1 MKEVSDGVYSIDDKL
16 ATRNLVSGV
25 KVYDE
30 KLFHTDDIEYRS
42 WNPYRSKVSAAIL
55 NGLESLPIKRDS
67 KVLYLG
73 AASGTTASHISDIAS
88 DGVIY
93 CVEFS
98 SRVVRGL
105 LDVCEKRSNMV
116 PLLADARRPESYQ
129 HIVEKVDVVYQD
141 VAQPNQSDILEKNTR
156 FYLAPGGYAM
166 IAIKA
171 RSIDSAKDPEII
183 IQRELKKL
191 KKNLKVLQV
200 VDLRPYVKDHCMAL
214 LQSLE

>member
-30 KLFHTDDIEYRS
+30 KLFHIDDVEYRS
-42 WNPYRSKVSAAIL
+42 WNPYRSKVSAAML
-55 NGLESLPIKRDS
+55 NGLESLPIKLHS

-73 AASGTTASHISDIAS
+73 AASGTTASHMSDIAIG
-88 DGVIY
+88 GVIY

-105 LDVCEKRSNMV
+105 LEVCEKRSNMV

-129 HIVEKVDVVYQD
+129 HIVEKVNVVYQD

-183 IQRELKKL
+183 IQSELKKL

-200 VDLRPYVKDHCMAL
+200 VDLRPYVKDHCMVL
-214 LQSLE
+214 LQLL